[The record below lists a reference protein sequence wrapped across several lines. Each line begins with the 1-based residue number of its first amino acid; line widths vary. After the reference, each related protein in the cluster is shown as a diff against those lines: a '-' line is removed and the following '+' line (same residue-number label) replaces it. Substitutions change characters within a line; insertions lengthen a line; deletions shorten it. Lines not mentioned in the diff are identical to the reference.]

1 MKERIDLL
9 ITWAPFLLEGFALNI
24 LIATCATVIG
34 TFFGGL
40 LALMRFSSSSL
51 IVMAADRVSSLFRN
65 IPTLVLMFYLATL
78 IPNEVAVSEALT
90 IEIPKWVKAA
100 IAMCAS
106 PLGFTSWNLHTAM
119 LLWKAGNRS
128 AAIVFV
134 PTWLS
139 GFNITLLS
147 SSTASLVGVN
157 ELVSRCN
164 TVIAATNSGETL
176 FIYMLASLIFISF
189 SLLFGWVIGF
199 LKARLLLIYA

>member
-1 MKERIDLL
+1 MNERIDFLM
-9 ITWAPFLLEGFALNI
+9 TWTPFLLEGFALNV

-34 TFFGGL
+34 TLLGGL
-40 LALMRFSSSSL
+40 LALLRFSRSSL
-51 IVMAADRVSSLFRN
+51 VVMAADRVSSFFRN

-78 IPNEVAVSEALT
+78 IPNEVAVSETLT
-90 IEIPKWVKAA
+90 IEIPKWLKAA

-128 AAIVFV
+128 TAIIFV

-164 TVIAATNSGETL
+164 TVIAATNSGETM
-176 FIYMLASLIFISF
+176 FIYVLASLIFILF
-189 SLLFGWVIGF
+189 SLLFSWVIGL
-199 LKARLLLIYA
+199 LKARLLVIYA

>member
-1 MKERIDLL
+1 MNERIDFLM
-9 ITWAPFLLEGFALNI
+9 TWTPFLLEGFALNV

-34 TFFGGL
+34 TLLGGL
-40 LALMRFSSSSL
+40 LALLRFSRSSL
-51 IVMAADRVSSLFRN
+51 VVMAANRVSSFFRN

-78 IPNEVAVSEALT
+78 IPNEVAVSETLT
-90 IEIPKWVKAA
+90 IEIPKWLKAA

-128 AAIVFV
+128 TAIIFV

-164 TVIAATNSGETL
+164 TVIAATNSGQTM
-176 FIYMLASLIFISF
+176 FIYVLASLIFIFF
-189 SLLFGWVIGF
+189 SLLFSWVIGL
-199 LKARLLLIYA
+199 LKARLLVIYA